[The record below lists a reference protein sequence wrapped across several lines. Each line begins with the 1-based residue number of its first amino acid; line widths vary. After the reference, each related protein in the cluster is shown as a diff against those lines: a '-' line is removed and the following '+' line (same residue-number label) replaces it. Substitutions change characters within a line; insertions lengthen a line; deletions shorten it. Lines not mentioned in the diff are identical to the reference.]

1 MDWMY
6 KTVLNKQSPPP
17 LQKNKKQNPKNNN
30 PHTQKKKR
38 KNNHIHKTTLP
49 PPPHPTHT
57 EGQTNKHPPTPV
69 YSDTH
74 MKFERLEF

>member
-17 LQKNKKQNPKNNN
+17 PKKQKTKPKKQQPTHTKEEEEEQ
-30 PHTQKKKR
+30 PHTQ
-38 KNNHIHKTTLP
+38 NNPP